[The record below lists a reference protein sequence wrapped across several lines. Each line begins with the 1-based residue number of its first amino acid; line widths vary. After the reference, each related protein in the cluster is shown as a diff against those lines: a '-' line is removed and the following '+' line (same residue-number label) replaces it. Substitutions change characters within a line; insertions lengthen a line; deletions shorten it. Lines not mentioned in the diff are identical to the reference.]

1 MYAKLVFNI
10 NFSYYE
16 EIHNRVWYLGHNI
29 FIKRIGFTLIRVHR
43 IQTIN
48 ADQSSAEILLQQLK
62 WPIESLFVGM
72 KVKDYNSSDA
82 TLRRQHLDKWHT
94 FSKITPTTRS
104 TQGWRQGKVQLVG
117 TTGAFAPQA
126 GTFNNNGSATIQL
139 AYTTTATAGGYF
151 PNVLVGDILTVTRT
165 SNSAVVELVVVAKVD
180 AASAA
185 SVLTFDKLVGD
196 VSSTDIFGTTAL
208 AQSDVTIVQSR
219 AASSEATST
228 VSVPSATIDTVTI
241 KAHGIPIYN
250 SFVDTFY
257 NAYLPYHFGGPNV
270 NVPKD
275 TGALFIPFCLY
286 PGSYQPSGHINV
298 SRAREFYFEYSSSV
312 IDTNT
317 PGTLVVA
324 ASAINFLLIS
334 DGSAKLLWHSD
345 KSNFIA
351 STIVLCN
358 TPFIRESLAV
368 C

>member
-1 MYAKLVFNI
+1 M
-10 NFSYYE
+10 
-16 EIHNRVWYLGHNI
+16 
-29 FIKRIGFTLIRVHR
+29 
-43 IQTIN
+43 
-48 ADQSSAEILLQQLK
+48 
-62 WPIESLFVGM
+62 VGM
-72 KVKDYNSSDA
+72 KVKDYGSTDA

-94 FSKITPTTRS
+94 FSKITDTSRA
-104 TQGWRQGKVQLVG
+104 TQGWRQGKVSLSNAAYALP
-117 TTGAFAPQA
+117 TSI
-126 GTFNNNGSATIQL
+126 FNNAASSTSQL
-139 AYTTTATAGGYF
+139 TLTKTAAWAIGANAF
-151 PNVLVGDILTVTRT
+151 PNIFAGDVLTVVVTGV
-165 SNSAVVELVVVAKVD
+165 SAPAVTGTLTLTVARVVSDSDVSTKGYLEFVQ
-180 AASAA
+180 
-185 SVLTFDKLVGD
+185 TVGD
-196 VSSTDIFGTTAL
+196 VAATLLGVA
-208 AQSDVTIVQSR
+208 VTIT
-219 AASSEATST
+219 AATASVARPTSAEATST
-228 VSVPSATIDTVTI
+228 VSVASATIDTVTI

-286 PGSYQPSGHINV
+286 PSSYQPSGHINV